1 MRRED
6 VIQRIIEEKG
16 VNAIPV
22 LIDMMENSDSE
33 TYSLITDIID
43 VLGDEAK
50 KYLFNEFIKRFE
62 RRNLDDVVMLY
73 LIDVLSE
80 MECQELKPYLERM
93 MNLYSDERAFPIIL
107 EALLRIT
114 KDEKYIDI
122 LSTFLDDKG
131 DIQELA
137 IMALA
142 ELPTKKSINYLLNKY
157 MENITKSEKALILDS
172 IQKMIFKKRE
182 LFNEVKIHPAGE
194 EISEMLEWML
204 K

>member
-1 MRRED
+1 MKRED

-16 VNAIPV
+16 VKAIPI
-22 LIDMMENSDSE
+22 LIEMMEDSDAD

-43 VLGDEAK
+43 VMGTEAK
-50 KYLFNEFIKRFE
+50 AYLFEEFLKRFE
-62 RRNLDDVVMLY
+62 KKSFDDVVMLY

-80 MECQELKPYLERM
+80 MECQEIKPYLERM

-122 LSTFLDDKG
+122 LATFLDDTG

-142 ELPTKKSINYLLNKY
+142 ELPTKKGINYLLNKY
-157 MENITKSEKALILDS
+157 LDNISKSEKALILDS
-172 IQKMIFKKRE
+172 IQKMTFKNNDLLE
-182 LFNEVKIHPAGE
+182 EVKKHPAGE
-194 EISEMLEWML
+194 EIFEMLEWML

>member
-1 MRRED
+1 MKRED
-6 VIQRIIEEKG
+6 VIQRVIEEKG
-16 VNAIPV
+16 VKAIP
-22 LIDMMENSDSE
+22 LLLNMMEDSDSD

-43 VLGDEAK
+43 VLGIEAK
-50 KYLFNEFIKRFE
+50 KYLFDEFLKRFE
-62 RRNLDDVVMLY
+62 KNNFDDVVMLY

-80 MECQELKPYLERM
+80 MECKELQPYLERM
-93 MNLYSDERAFPIIL
+93 LNMYSDERAFPIII

-122 LSTFLDDKG
+122 LSTFLDDTG

-137 IMALA
+137 IMALS
-142 ELPTKKSINYLLNKY
+142 EIPTKKGINYLLNKY
-157 MENITKSEKALILDS
+157 MENISKSEKALILDS
-172 IQKMIFKKRE
+172 IQKIIFKNRD
-182 LFNEVKIHPAGE
+182 LFEEVKKHPAGE

>member
-122 LSTFLDDKG
+122 LATFLDDKG

>member
-6 VIQRIIEEKG
+6 VIQRVIEEKG
-16 VNAIPV
+16 VEAIPV
-22 LIDMMENSDSE
+22 LINMMEDSDAD

-43 VLGDEAK
+43 VLGSEAK
-50 KYLFNEFIKRFE
+50 RYLFDEFLKRFE
-62 RRNLDDVVMLY
+62 KNNFDDVVMLY

-122 LSTFLDDKG
+122 LATFLDDTG

-142 ELPTKKSINYLLNKY
+142 ELPTRKGLKYLLNKY
-157 MENITKSEKALILDS
+157 LENISKSEKALILDS
-172 IQKMIFKKRE
+172 IQKIIFKNRE
-182 LFNEVKIHPAGE
+182 LFEEVKKHPAGE

>member
-1 MRRED
+1 MKRED
-6 VIQRIIEEKG
+6 VIQRVIEEKG
-16 VNAIPV
+16 VEAIPV
-22 LIDMMENSDSE
+22 LINMMEESDAE

-43 VLGDEAK
+43 VLGPEAK
-50 KYLFNEFIKRFE
+50 KYLFDEFLKRFE
-62 RRNLDDVVMLY
+62 KNSFDDVVMLY

-122 LSTFLDDKG
+122 LATFLDDTG

-137 IMALA
+137 IMAMA
-142 ELPTKKSINYLLNKY
+142 EMPTKKGINYLLNKY
-157 MENITKSEKALILDS
+157 LENISKSEKALILDS
-172 IQKMIFKKRE
+172 IQKMTFKDNKLLE
-182 LFNEVKIHPAGE
+182 EVKKHPAGE
-194 EISEMLEWML
+194 EIYEMLEWML